1 MSKPLFAL
9 AALTSAAAL
18 AAMASPASAHHS
30 YAMFDSQVTL
40 TIPGTV
46 VSWDWTNPHSFLQVI
61 SETGQHW
68 SLEAASPSLLSRNGV
83 TRNTFKP
90 GDKVTVKV
98 HPRRDNADGGSLLSA
113 TMTDGRTV
121 LFEAARPARP
131 ADAPAQ

>member
-1 MSKPLFAL
+1 LTGAATL
-9 AALTSAAAL
+9 AAAVG
-18 AAMASPASAHHS
+18 PASAHHS

-61 SETGQHW
+61 SDTGQHW
-68 SLEAASPSLLSRNGV
+68 ALESASPSLLSRNGV

-90 GDKVTVKV
+90 GDKVTVKA
-98 HPRRDNADGGSLLSA
+98 HPRRDNTEGGSLLSA
-113 TMTDGRTV
+113 TLTDGRTL

-131 ADAPAQ
+131 ADAPQ

>member
-1 MSKPLFAL
+1 MSKPFFAL
-9 AALTSAAAL
+9 AALASAAAL
-18 AAMASPASAHHS
+18 VAAAGPARAHHS

-61 SETGQHW
+61 SDTGQHW

-83 TRNTFKP
+83 SRNTFKP
-90 GDKVTVKV
+90 GDKVAVKV
-98 HPRRDNADGGSLLSA
+98 HPRRDNTEGGSLLSA
-113 TMTDGRTV
+113 TLTDGRTL
-121 LFEAARPARP
+121 LFEAARPPRP